1 MRDSTR
7 VKLVIKGIVT
17 REGADLCVKHGMDGV
32 IVSNHGGREDS
43 TGRASIESLREVVC
57 AVKGKRPVMMDGG
70 VRCGADLF
78 KALALGADK
87 VFIGRP

>member
-1 MRDSTR
+1 M
-7 VKLVIKGIVT
+7 KLVIKGIVT
-17 REGADLCVKHGMDGV
+17 REGADLCVKHGMDDV

-43 TGRASIESLREVVC
+43 TGGASIESLQEVVS
-57 AVKGKRPVMMDGG
+57 AMKGKRPVMMDGG
-70 VRCGADLF
+70 VRRGADLF